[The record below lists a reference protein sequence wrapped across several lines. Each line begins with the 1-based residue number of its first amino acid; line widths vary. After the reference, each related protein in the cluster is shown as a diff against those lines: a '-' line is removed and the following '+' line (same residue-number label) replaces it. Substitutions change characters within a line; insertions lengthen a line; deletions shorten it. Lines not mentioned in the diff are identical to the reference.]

1 MLQYSFLFSHI
12 ATQLYL
18 VAYSLAIFKQFNPLV
33 SMNVKWNKHFVA
45 VSYAVAPCFTINA
58 CIMYTIKACHLYSIK
73 ISNNYFLILNQLATL
88 LLSKCMGQLSGIT
101 ILKLLPYSQQLL
113 YLIAITTYVKSI
125 IVLSTTHH
133 SVCKIYSGMNNFSVL
148 LYNIYLYY
156 QKSLHGYL
164 NYKH

>member
-1 MLQYSFLFSHI
+1 MLQYSFLFSCI

-18 VAYSLAIFKQFNPLV
+18 VAYSLAIFRQFNPLV
-33 SMNVKWNKHFVA
+33 SMNVKWNKNFVA
-45 VSYAVAPCFTINA
+45 VSYALAPCFAINA
-58 CIMYTIKACHLYSIK
+58 CIMQTIKACYLAIWY
-73 ISNNYFLILNQLATL
+73 NNYFLILNQLAIL

-113 YLIAITTYVKSI
+113 YIIAITTYVKSI

-133 SVCKIYSGMNNFSVL
+133 SVCKVYSGMNNFSVL
-148 LYNIYLYY
+148 PYNIYLYY